1 MPIWLI
7 VLLSVLGGI
16 CIPIIII
23 IIVTKLLKKYYNN
36 FQ

>member
-16 CIPIIII
+16 CIPIGLIILAFI
-23 IIVTKLLKKYYNN
+23 LLKKYYSN